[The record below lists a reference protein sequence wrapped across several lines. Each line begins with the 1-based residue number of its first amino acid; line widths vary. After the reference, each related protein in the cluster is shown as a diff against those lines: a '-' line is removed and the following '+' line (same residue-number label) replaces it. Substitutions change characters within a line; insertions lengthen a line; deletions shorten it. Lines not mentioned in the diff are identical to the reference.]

1 MMYIWHEWR
10 SHRSHL
16 KSIKDER
23 NAANKRIWKNLNE
36 ELRVARK
43 NKDWQKANYLKIE
56 ISNYKYE
63 KRGHQWG
70 GLLPFDARHSH
81 HKWDDKDYSG
91 V

>member
-23 NAANKRIWKNLNE
+23 KAANKRIWKNMNT

-43 NKDWQKANYLKIE
+43 NRDWEKSNYMKQQIANYRYDK
-56 ISNYKYE
+56 KT
-63 KRGHQWG
+63 HWG
-70 GLLPFDARHSH
+70 LAMKFDARHNFR
-81 HKWDDKDYSG
+81 KWDNNA
-91 V
+91 